1 MVKPSAGVGEVGPPT
16 PRTKV
21 MAPPVGGDA
30 LARVEQLTG
39 MASTSTSPSQAL
51 VVSPEEAARQLLVA
65 WVASGGTVPEGIDPD
80 GAIAEPGT
88 SGVDATERPVIDYPD
103 VNRPAATAP
112 ASPSDA

>member
-1 MVKPSAGVGEVGPPT
+1 
-16 PRTKV
+16 
-21 MAPPVGGDA
+21 
-30 LARVEQLTG
+30 